1 MYYCRDVGAA
11 MFKAVADEMPR
22 ARRLETFAANSAR
35 SAGGAASCAVRRRLN
50 SFTMEISL

>member
-35 SAGGAASCAVRRRLN
+35 SAGGASCAVRRRLN